1 MSKSFQ
7 VVAIIKKLLSFWKD
21 FKNHFK
27 HKLIYIYES
36 WRFHSNIED
45 KRGKIS
51 YIKG

>member
-27 HKLIYIYES
+27 HKLIYM
-36 WRFHSNIED
+36 RVED
-45 KRGKIS
+45 FIQTLKI
-51 YIKG
+51 KEEK